1 MTAATFHAPSIVSYP
16 LGSNQNRKNYFRES
30 LFSWIQTKY
39 HINSQNFP
47 PGHQS
52 LSQVMCWNLP
62 LRGNQLITLSTWA
75 LSDLCFSRAV
85 AFLMSF
91 SVDSHCAASWAS
103 SSLNAILFNDPR
115 NASLCL
121 SYVCARWVCEASRPS
136 LKMSFYHLK
145 PERQCDKGRMQQ
157 ESEKTSIL
165 GEAQRTA
172 PPSFPSMHSLSA
184 RGFVL
189 ICKDS

>member
-1 MTAATFHAPSIVSYP
+1 MLLASSLTPR
-16 LGSNQNRKNYFRES
+16 GSNQNRKNYFRES

-62 LRGNQLITLSTWA
+62 LRRNQLITLSTWA
-75 LSDLCFSRAV
+75 LSDLFLPRTV

-91 SVDSHCAASWAS
+91 SVDSHCAASWAVS
-103 SSLNAILFNDPR
+103 CSSLNAILFNDPR
-115 NASLCL
+115 NASVCL

-136 LKMSFYHLK
+136 LKISFYHLK
-145 PERQCDKGRMQQ
+145 PERQCDKGGMQQ
-157 ESEKTSIL
+157 KSEKTSSL
-165 GEAQRTA
+165 GKAQRTA
-172 PPSFPSMHSLSA
+172 PPSSPSMHTTPYQPEAL
-184 RGFVL
+184 VL